1 MKIMLKPVLS
11 LVVLTAAALS
21 AAGCNQTKARSD
33 AEIAGEIQ
41 AKVSADQA
49 VQHKQIAVQA
59 ANGVVTLSGA
69 VASEDERSA
78 AATDAAA
85 VAGVRTVVNNL
96 SVAPPQPEPQAAVE
110 QPASPAP
117 AEEYAPETRS
127 RDRHERYER
136 AHERSVDRTPKPTGA
151 AVRQSKPA
159 STQVTQRPA
168 AQPRTVAM
176 AQRSYESQQAD
187 EPQQGNPPPQAD
199 DQQGYDQQQG
209 YDRQEPGNA
218 PPPAAGQ
225 QGYAPPPA
233 ASRPAYPP
241 PSSPRRTVT
250 VPAGTAVSVRMVD
263 SLDSETAQAGD
274 TFRATLNAP
283 IDLGGNIVVPA
294 DADVVGRVI
303 EVKSAGR
310 FKGEA
315 LLTIELTR
323 LRYNGQS
330 YAITTAPWTKELRGR
345 GKGTAAKVGGGAA
358 LGAIIGGIAG
368 GGKGAAIGT
377 VVGGGAGATAQG
389 VSKQKQIT
397 LEPETLLS
405 FRLDEP
411 VSVRPASVNERSR
424 GRERL
429 DDR

>member
-11 LVVLTAAALS
+11 LVVLIAAVLS

-33 AEIAGEIQ
+33 AEISGEVQ
-41 AKVSADQA
+41 AKVVADQA
-49 VQHKQIAVQA
+49 VQHKQIGVQA
-59 ANGVVTLSGA
+59 ANGVVTLSGS

-78 AATDAAA
+78 AASDAAT

-110 QPASPAP
+110 QPAPPAP
-117 AEEYAPETRS
+117 AEENVPETRTKA
-127 RDRHERYER
+127 RQER
-136 AHERSVDRTPKPTGA
+136 AHQRAVSRTPSRAPKPTA
-151 AVRQSKPA
+151 A
-159 STQVTQRPA
+159 T
-168 AQPRTVAM
+168 QPRTVAM
-176 AQRSYESQQAD
+176 AQRSSDSQQTY
-187 EPQQGNPPPQAD
+187 EPQQSNPP
-199 DQQGYDQQQG
+199 QQGYDQQQ
-209 YDRQEPGNA
+209 PGNA
-218 PPPAAGQ
+218 PPPDAGD

-233 ASRPAYPP
+233 AAQPP
-241 PSSPRRTVT
+241 RSPQRMVR
-250 VPAGTAVSVRMVD
+250 VPAGTAISVRMVD
-263 SLDSETAQAGD
+263 SLNSETAEAGD

-283 IDLGGNIVVPA
+283 IELDGNIVVPQDA
-294 DADVVGRVI
+294 DAVGRVV

-330 YAITTAPWTKELRGR
+330 YAITTAPWTKELQGR

-389 VSKQKQIT
+389 VNKQKQIT

-405 FRLDEP
+405 FRLDQP
-411 VSVRPASVNERSR
+411 VSVRPSAVNERTR

-429 DDR
+429 DSDQR